1 MDLFD
6 IFGITEEELKDEKK
20 ASAKPKKK
28 EKKEKKEK
36 KQGTNYKLPVSFCA
50 GHLRQIFYDEAAG
63 TWSEDTLKKN
73 IRSTFR
79 ELAGIFFKISVM
91 NVEEKE
97 EGIETY
103 IRPEIMYKEFTN
115 EDKLEFP
122 LEVTAGTESL
132 WLDTKMSLDEI
143 DRKSVV

>member
-50 GHLRQIFYDEAAG
+50 GHLRHILIF
-63 TWSEDTLKKN
+63 SKMLN
-73 IRSTFR
+73 STHNLNSHFSKFYSAVG
-79 ELAGIFFKISVM
+79 LVF
-91 NVEEKE
+91 
-97 EGIETY
+97 
-103 IRPEIMYKEFTN
+103 
-115 EDKLEFP
+115 
-122 LEVTAGTESL
+122 
-132 WLDTKMSLDEI
+132 
-143 DRKSVV
+143 

>member
-50 GHLRQIFYDEAAG
+50 GHLRG
-63 TWSEDTLKKN
+63 VK
-73 IRSTFR
+73 IRSRKTS
-79 ELAGIFFKISVM
+79 AAHSG
-91 NVEEKE
+91 N
-97 EGIETY
+97 
-103 IRPEIMYKEFTN
+103 
-115 EDKLEFP
+115 
-122 LEVTAGTESL
+122 
-132 WLDTKMSLDEI
+132 WLVSSSKFLL
-143 DRKSVV
+143 

>member
-50 GHLRQIFYDEAAG
+50 GH
-63 TWSEDTLKKN
+63 
-73 IRSTFR
+73 
-79 ELAGIFFKISVM
+79 
-91 NVEEKE
+91 VE
-97 EGIETY
+97 
-103 IRPEIMYKEFTN
+103 
-115 EDKLEFP
+115 
-122 LEVTAGTESL
+122 
-132 WLDTKMSLDEI
+132 
-143 DRKSVV
+143 

>member
-28 EKKEKKEK
+28 ERKKEKKEK

-50 GHLRQIFYDEAAG
+50 GHLRHVFYDEAAG

-79 ELAGIFFKISVM
+79 ELASIFFKISVM
-91 NVEEKE
+91 N
-97 EGIETY
+97 
-103 IRPEIMYKEFTN
+103 PESRII
-115 EDKLEFP
+115 
-122 LEVTAGTESL
+122 VT
-132 WLDTKMSLDEI
+132 KY
-143 DRKSVV
+143 